1 MKSFALLLLL
11 LWAGTTEG
19 SKIRESTMGGD
30 LRVESAPEGAVLR
43 TMGGDIR
50 VRHAGGDVVAK
61 TMGGNIRVDRL
72 EGSIDAGT
80 MGGNVEIE
88 VAGLGTG
95 RTIEV
100 HSMGGHIEVTLPRD
114 FAGDFD
120 VVLEQDDDDR
130 DYTIRS
136 DFPLKIEETTK
147 RRWFQTM
154 RVLTAT
160 GKSGSGGNRVR
171 ITTIGGEIVIRK
183 K

>member
-1 MKSFALLLLL
+1 MKTFALLLLL
-11 LWAGTTEG
+11 SWAGTAEG
-19 SKIRESTMGGD
+19 SRIKQSTMGGD
-30 LRVESAPEGAVLR
+30 LRVDRAPEGAVLR

-50 VRHAGGDVVAK
+50 IKQAAGEVVAK

-72 EGSIDAGT
+72 DGSIDAGT

-88 VAGLGTG
+88 VAGPGTG

-120 VVLEQDDDDR
+120 VVLEQDDNEHDHK
-130 DYTIRS
+130 IVS
-136 DFPLKIEETTK
+136 DFPLRIEESTK
-147 RRWFQTM
+147 RRWFQKV
-154 RVLTAT
+154 RVLTGT

-171 ITTIGGEIVIRK
+171 ISTIGGEIVIRRK
-183 K
+183 